1 MNKTKK
7 RQGALEKLYMI
18 GIVGILS
25 GEQSELSFAMMA
37 DVAEEYGDEYLA
49 KLTSEMIRAQMAE
62 RAPSAIS
69 VPEDIAIINA
79 RLQMAPRGQKL
90 FNTLH

>member
-1 MNKTKK
+1 
-7 RQGALEKLYMI
+7 MI
-18 GIVGILS
+18 GIVGILT
-25 GEQSELSFAMMA
+25 GEYSELSFAMMA

-49 KLTSEMIRAQMAE
+49 ALTTEMIRAQMAE
-62 RAPSAIS
+62 KAPNAIS
-69 VPEDIAIINA
+69 VPEDVAIVNA